1 MFSPA
6 WVLAAPRAL
15 KEVAETWGQGGGEQ
29 GGVLFLAYC
38 LSHDQRW
45 LLAAATDAR
54 GELLDTAAI
63 NIHVPHRYDT
73 YRLANTMHNG
83 HNQSISGVNGE
94 YIIRVVVADETKVDI
109 AYIYLFNL
117 EYTIQ

>member
-1 MFSPA
+1 MQEKNRAPYKLFSPA

-15 KEVAETWGQGGGEQ
+15 KEVAETWGQGSGEQ

-63 NIHVPHRYDT
+63 NIHVPQRYT
-73 YRLANTMHNG
+73 HSILYYILLINRRNT
-83 HNQSISGVNGE
+83 
-94 YIIRVVVADETKVDI
+94 
-109 AYIYLFNL
+109 
-117 EYTIQ
+117 